1 MEWIDSDMERRGEER
16 IRRRI
21 DCLVLVGDEVHA
33 GSVLEMSAR
42 GLLVR
47 SDATPPCGAKA
58 RIRLLDANG
67 GTFAELEGSVAHKR
81 EVPHRL
87 ADLASGTLGLTLSY
101 APEAYLHLCEHPRG
115 GSSPPTSASAPA
127 DSDLT

>member
-21 DCLVLVGDEVHA
+21 DCLLFVGDEVHA

-101 APEAYLHLCEHPRG
+101 APEAYLDLCGHPRPQ
-115 GSSPPTSASAPA
+115 SPDVLVGARGF
-127 DSDLT
+127 